1 MKTYS
6 TKLIEIDSRST
17 DFPGFKWLLKAVD
30 FEPGSPISNVLSIE
44 KDQIVSTD
52 GHRLHIYQPLEVY
65 PTGIFKILLRQK
77 YFLIF
82 AETKDVKF
90 PEYQRVIPDY
100 TKFKAFEIS
109 SLIER
114 NYFLMAQN
122 MEDCGGL
129 RFRYFNDLGT
139 DMEKMFIGAD
149 KDPVVFEGFRRQALI
164 MPMRI

>member
-1 MKTYS
+1 MQTYS
-6 TKLIEIDSRST
+6 TKLIEINSRDK
-17 DFPGFKWLLKAVD
+17 DFEGFKWLLKAVNFTD
-30 FEPGSPISNVLSIE
+30 AMLKNIICIE
-44 KDQIVSTD
+44 KEQAVATD
-52 GHRLHIYQPLEVY
+52 GHRLHIYSPEESY
-65 PTGIFKILLRQK
+65 PAGTFKLLLRQK
-77 YFLIF
+77 HFLIF
-82 AETKDVKF
+82 AHTKDVKF
-90 PEYQRVIPDY
+90 PEYQKVIPDY
-100 TKFKAFEIS
+100 SKFKEFEIS

-139 DMEKMFIGAD
+139 DMEKMYIGAD

>member
-6 TKLIEIDSRST
+6 TKLIEINSRDR
-17 DFPGFKWLLKAVD
+17 DFPGFKWVLKAVN
-30 FEPGSPISNVLSIE
+30 FERDSALESIINIGL
-44 KDQIVSTD
+44 DGIVATD
-52 GHRLHIYQPLEVY
+52 GHRLHIYNPFETYFGGTYKV
-65 PTGIFKILLRQK
+65 LLRQK

-82 AETKDVKF
+82 AATKDVKF
-90 PEYQRVIPDY
+90 PGYKKVIPDY
-100 TKFKAFEIS
+100 SKFKEFEIS

-139 DMEKMFIGAD
+139 DMEKMYIGAD
-149 KDPVVFEGFRRQALI
+149 KDPVMFEGFRRQALI